1 MKSRQTAIPVRSAL
15 RGSTLAVLAVA
26 FALAATACSAPTPE
40 PLVRREVSATD
51 AVDPARP
58 CSRQAPAQGPADAA
72 PSGVTARFDRVTN
85 TIELTA
91 GENATL
97 PALAEAVQDPAALRE
112 VTPSEWLLGADLVV
126 LAGASLEIAAPTVG
140 WLKLASDSGRT
151 ASLKA
156 LGGNLNINGSCI
168 TTWDVAQDRADT
180 EYADGR
186 GYLLARDGGQMTI
199 DRAELRFL
207 GNAEVESYGLSWR
220 TDGTSGKITNSVV
233 SHNYFGLYS
242 YEVSGL
248 VVTDNEFHDNVLYGV
263 DPHTGSRDLV
273 IERNIAYNN
282 GKHGI
287 ILAEDVTDSVIRDNV
302 VYANKHHG
310 IVLYLR
316 SDRNLIEN
324 NDSFGNAAQGINI
337 NESSDNIV
345 RGNRVYDNVESGI
358 GISQTAQGSVV
369 ERNQIRGNQQDGV
382 RVVSESLQTAVR
394 DNVIGENARYGIYVD
409 VDGEVDVAG
418 NRIFGSRAGVM
429 LKGSPLD
436 PSRDNQ
442 VFDNREG
449 DIVND

>member
-1 MKSRQTAIPVRSAL
+1 MRSRQTAVPVL
-15 RGSTLAVLAVA
+15 GTPPGSTLIVLIVA

-40 PLVRREVSATD
+40 PLVRREVASTEEI
-51 AVDPARP
+51 DPARP
-58 CSRQAPAQGPADAA
+58 CSRQAPTNGPPGPA
-72 PSGVTARFDRVTN
+72 PSGVTARFDRATN

-91 GENATL
+91 GQDATL
-97 PALAEAVQDPAALRE
+97 PAVAEAVQDAAALRE
-112 VTPSEWLLGADLVV
+112 VAPGEWLLGADLVV
-126 LAGASLEIAAPTVG
+126 TGGASLDITAPAVA
-140 WLKLASDSGRT
+140 WLKLASDGGRT

-156 LGGNLNINGSCI
+156 VGGNLDINGSCI
-168 TTWDVAQDRADT
+168 TSWDVAQNRADT

-186 GYLLARDGGQMTI
+186 GYLLARDGAQMTI
-199 DRAELRFL
+199 DRAELRYL
-207 GNAEVESYGLSWR
+207 GNADVESYGLSWR
-220 TDGTSGKITNSVV
+220 TDGTTGKLTNSVV

-248 VVTDNEFHDNVLYGV
+248 VVQDNEIHDNVLYGI

-337 NESSDNIV
+337 NESSDNVV

-358 GISQTAQGSVV
+358 GISQTAQGNVV

-394 DNVIGENARYGIYVD
+394 DNVIGENSRYGIYVD
-409 VDGEVDVAG
+409 VDGDVALAG
-418 NRIFGSRAGVM
+418 NTIFGSRAGVM
-429 LKGSPLD
+429 LKGTPLN
-436 PSRDNQ
+436 PSGDNQ
-442 VFDNREG
+442 VFGNREG

>member
-1 MKSRQTAIPVRSAL
+1 MRSRQTATPVPGTL
-15 RGSTLAVLAVA
+15 RGATLIVLAVA
-26 FALAATACSAPTPE
+26 FSLAATACSAPAPE
-40 PLVRREVSATD
+40 PLVRREVA
-51 AVDPARP
+51 AEEVDPARP
-58 CSRQAPAQGPADAA
+58 CSRQAPAQGPADAT
-72 PSGVTARFDRVTN
+72 PSGVAARFDRVAN

-112 VTPSEWLLGADLVV
+112 IAPGEWLLGADLVV
-126 LAGASLEIAAPTVG
+126 MPGASLAIATPTVG

-168 TTWDVAQDRADT
+168 TSWDVAQNRADT
-180 EYADGR
+180 EYTDGR
-186 GYLLARDGGQMTI
+186 GYLLARDGAQMTI

-207 GNAEVESYGLSWR
+207 GNAAVESYGLSWR
-220 TDGTSGKITNSVV
+220 TDGTTGKLTNSVV

-248 VVTDNEFHDNVLYGV
+248 VVQDNEIHDNVLYGI

-273 IERNIAYNN
+273 IERNVVYRN

-287 ILAEDVTDSVIRDNV
+287 ILAEDCTNSVIRDNI

-316 SDRNLIEN
+316 SDQNLIEN

-337 NESSDNIV
+337 NESSDNTI

-358 GISQTAQGSVV
+358 GISQTAQGNVV
-369 ERNQIRGNQQDGV
+369 ERNQVRGNQQDGV
-382 RVVSESLQTAVR
+382 RVVSESVQTTVR
-394 DNVIGENARYGIYVD
+394 DNVIGENGRYGIYVD
-409 VDGEVDVAG
+409 VDGEVDLAG
-418 NRIFGSRAGVM
+418 NAIFGSRAGVM

-436 PSRDNQ
+436 PSGDNQ